1 MCVII
6 IKQKQNKVSRD
17 TLENSA
23 MINPD
28 GMGVVWL
35 DTFDVSYHK
44 SNEWE
49 ILDTTRPYIAHF
61 RYATVGAVNIEN
73 THPFVCGKQKDELL
87 MMNGTIK
94 GMGNFIKCDS
104 RVLAEKLGDI
114 PRKKWKKYLAKYSS
128 RFVSI
133 NTKTKTFQIYNR
145 HLYTFKD
152 GVWYSKTNVL
162 QDNVI
167 GVYGTLKKGY
177 NNYNWYLDK
186 SRYVGAGKT
195 QDKYPLIIS
204 GLPYLI
210 NEKGRGHNVEI
221 DVFKVSDSVFK
232 DIDGLESHP
241 TWYRREK
248 IPIKMEDGSIVM
260 AWVYF
265 NIQEKVG
272 NRQLHK
278 TYVQPK
284 IKSNYGWSTW
294 DSWDNWTPSYK
305 STPKKNTAWDS
316 WEDTTYVKQEENF
329 FTSTPKQ
336 TEDADKFLEEWENR
350 DKDISEDSNML
361 VTPHCIDC
369 YSGTLEH
376 DRFNMYYCNSCG
388 GWFTEEEVNKYN
400 LYS

>member
-6 IKQKQNKVSRD
+6 IKQKENKVSRD
-17 TLENSA
+17 TLENASE
-23 MINPD
+23 INPD

-44 SNEWE
+44 SHEWE

-61 RYATVGAVNIEN
+61 RYATVGAVNRDN
-73 THPFVCGKQKDELL
+73 THPFVCGKQKNELL

-114 PRKKWKKYLAKYSS
+114 PRKKWKKHLAKYSS

-162 QDNVI
+162 QNNVI

-177 NNYNWYLDK
+177 SNYNWYLTS

-195 QDKYPLIIS
+195 ADRYPLVIS

-210 NEKGRGHNVEI
+210 NEKGVGFNVDI

-232 DIDGLESHP
+232 DIDSLESHP
-241 TWYRREK
+241 NWYRREK

-272 NRQLHK
+272 NRKLHQ
-278 TYVQPK
+278 TYKQSQPK
-284 IKSNYGWSTW
+284 YNYGWGSSWNTW
-294 DSWDNWTPSYK
+294 NTPSYHSK
-305 STPKKNTAWDS
+305 PKKDTTWDS
-316 WEDTTYVKQEENF
+316 WEDTTELQQEDNF
-329 FTSTPKQ
+329 FASTPKQ
-336 TEDADKFLEEWENR
+336 IENTDSFLEEWENR
-350 DKDISEDSNML
+350 DRVISADSNTL
-361 VTPHCIDC
+361 VNPHCIDC
-369 YSGTLEH
+369 YSGTLEY
-376 DRFNMYYCNSCG
+376 DGFNMYYCNACG
-388 GWFTEEEVNKYN
+388 GWFNEDEVSKHN
-400 LYS
+400 LYL

>member
-6 IKQKQNKVSRD
+6 IKQKQNKVSRE

-61 RYATVGAVNIEN
+61 RYATVGAVNRDN

-104 RVLAEKLGDI
+104 KVLAEKLGDI
-114 PRKKWKKYLAKYSS
+114 PRKKWKKHLAKYSS

-177 NNYNWYLDK
+177 SNYNWYLDK

-221 DVFKVSDSVFK
+221 DVFKVNDSVFK

-248 IPIKMEDGSIVM
+248 IPVKMDDGSIVM

-265 NIQEKVG
+265 NIQERVG
-272 NRQLHK
+272 NRELHK
-278 TYVQPK
+278 TYKQSKPR
-284 IKSNYGWSTW
+284 STYGWSTW
-294 DSWDNWTPSYK
+294 DSWDDWTPSYK

-388 GWFTEEEVNKYN
+388 GWFTEEEVDKYH

>member
-61 RYATVGAVNIEN
+61 RYATVGAVNIDN

-104 RVLAEKLGDI
+104 KVLAEKLGDM
-114 PRKKWKKYLAKYSS
+114 PRKKWKKHLAKYGS

-133 NTKTKTFQIYNR
+133 NTRTKTFQIYNR
-145 HLYTFKD
+145 NLYTYKD

-177 NNYNWYLDK
+177 NNYKWYLDK

-195 QDKYPLIIS
+195 QDKYPLVIS

-248 IPIKMEDGSIVM
+248 IPVKMDDGSIVM

-265 NIQEKVG
+265 NLQEKVG
-272 NRQLHK
+272 NRELHK

-294 DSWDNWTPSYK
+294 DSWDDWTPSYK
-305 STPKKNTAWDS
+305 STPKSTSRWGASSWD
-316 WEDTTYVKQEENF
+316 DPTYYKQENEF

-336 TEDADKFLEEWENR
+336 IQEEV
-350 DKDISEDSNML
+350 KIHKADSNTL

-388 GWFTEEEVNKYN
+388 GWFTEEEVDKYN

>member
-1 MCVII
+1 
-6 IKQKQNKVSRD
+6 
-17 TLENSA
+17 

-61 RYATVGAVNIEN
+61 RYATVGAVNRDN

-114 PRKKWKKYLAKYSS
+114 PRKKWKKHLAKYGS

-133 NTKTKTFQIYNR
+133 NTRTKTFQIYNR
-145 HLYTFKD
+145 NLYTYKD

-177 NNYNWYLDK
+177 SNYNWYLTK

-195 QDKYPLIIS
+195 QDKYPLVIS

-210 NEKGRGHNVEI
+210 NEKGTGHNVDI
-221 DVFKVSDSVFK
+221 DVFKVSDSVFD
-232 DIDGLESHP
+232 DIDALESHP

-248 IPIKMEDGSIVM
+248 IPVKMDDGSIVV

-265 NIQEKVG
+265 NIREKVG
-272 NRQLHK
+272 NRKLHK

-284 IKSNYGWSTW
+284 IKPNYGWSTW
-294 DSWDNWTPSYK
+294 DSWDDWTPSYK
-305 STPKKNTAWDS
+305 KQPKSTGRWGASSWD
-316 WEDTTYVKQEENF
+316 DPTYYKQENEF

-336 TEDADKFLEEWENR
+336 IQEEI
-350 DKDISEDSNML
+350 KIQSTDSNTL